1 MEIAKTNF
9 EKNPEDGPKSKSIQ
23 PTAKPIFETE
33 IFDKVVDGLYQALR
47 VKKTPTICI
56 SNADM
61 YAFSNIE
68 EDTFDYFYKNADG
81 VLKDIQKKV
90 CESIQDLAT
99 VYPRNNE
106 TVLYKMLFQ
115 RLGEQP
121 DRVRVLIALDGSY
134 VWQQALQ
141 PLKPVITHSWTG
153 APSDIV
159 QYLFRSFSSQFGSI
173 LEKWEK
179 VDFCRDYLDDCVRLM
194 TLWIDLD
201 EIMGNSF
208 DRVLGKWKNL

>member
-9 EKNPEDGPKSKSIQ
+9 EKNPEDDPKSKSIQ

-33 IFDKVVDGLYQALR
+33 IFDRVVDGLYQALR

-106 TVLYKMLFQ
+106 NVLYKMLFQ

-121 DRVRVLIALDGSY
+121 DRVRVLIALDNSRI
-134 VWQQALQ
+134 WQDALM
-141 PLKPVITHSWTG
+141 PLKPVITRSWVG
-153 APSDIV
+153 CASDII
-159 QYLFRSFSSQFGSI
+159 QYLFRSFAPQFGSI

-179 VDFCRDYLDDCVRLM
+179 VDFSRDYLDDCVQLM

-208 DRVLGKWKNL
+208 DKVLGVWKNL

>member
-1 MEIAKTNF
+1 METKKNHPERNV
-9 EKNPEDGPKSKSIQ
+9 EKSPETKSIQ

-47 VKKTPTICI
+47 IKKTPTICI

-99 VYPRNNE
+99 VYPRNDE

-121 DRVRVLIALDGSY
+121 DRTRVLIALDGSY
-134 VWQQALQ
+134 VWQQALE
-141 PLKPVITHSWTG
+141 PLKPVITHSWIG
-153 APSDIV
+153 SPVDII
-159 QYLFRSFSSQFGSI
+159 QYLYRSFASQFGSI

-179 VDFCRDYLDDCVRLM
+179 VDFSRDFLDDCVRLM